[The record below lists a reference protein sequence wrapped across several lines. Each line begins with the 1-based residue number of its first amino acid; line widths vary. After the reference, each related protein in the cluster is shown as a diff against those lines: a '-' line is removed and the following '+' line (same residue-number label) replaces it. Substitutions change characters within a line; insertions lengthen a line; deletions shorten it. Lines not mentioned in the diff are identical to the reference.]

1 MYSSIHIFYKHYY
14 VLCMYCNC
22 MTNSITL
29 VRSNSLHIPVGNI
42 NILIAGFHTGFCVR
56 EGKESIMC
64 YCMLNTFGLIFTKR
78 KRKSGGRISWGLHPP
93 LYKTLDGTIC
103 PIVHV
108 HVWSCL
114 VMSGHVT
121 PEVMSCLV
129 WSCLVM
135 SGHVWLCQV
144 MSGLVM
150 SGHVMSG
157 HVWSGHVRSGL
168 VMSGHVWSCPV
179 KSGHV
184 MSCQVT
190 SCHVKSCQVM
200 PCEVRSCHVMSGQ
213 VRSCA
218 CTCTLYIKK

>member
-1 MYSSIHIFYKHYY
+1 
-14 VLCMYCNC
+14 

-114 VMSGHVT
+114 VMSRQRSCHVWSGHVWSCQVMSGYVRSCHVRLCH
-121 PEVMSCLV
+121 VMSCLV
-129 WSCLVM
+129 WS
-135 SGHVWLCQV
+135 CQV